1 VIDGIRVGATG
12 RVEQFQQQRLC
23 SGHLISV
30 PALKEHSPYC
40 TRARKIVQAATG
52 RPGVRGFRLLPP
64 RPRRLL
70 VHRVCVKIV
79 ISARKAI

>member
-40 TRARKIVQAATG
+40 SRARKIVQAATG

-64 RPRRLL
+64 RRLYDGMGL
-70 VHRVCVKIV
+70 VSLVKLKNL
-79 ISARKAI
+79 R